1 MPIEKGKEHSE
12 MSEEHKQMMRVSYR
26 VTAGGSAILETT
38 AAGTP
43 MEMISM
49 YHDRGGKLF
58 MTHYRML
65 GN

>member
-1 MPIEKGKEHSE
+1 
-12 MSEEHKQMMRVSYR
+12 MSEEHKQMMQKMRVSDR

-43 MEMISM
+43 MEMISR
-49 YHDRGGKLF
+49 YRYRGGKLF
-58 MTHYRML
+58 MTHYCML